1 MEDTLISFET
11 AKLAKEKGFDWSVSW
26 YATHKRKAPT
36 NPDSFYPELSTF
48 KNWNNNE
55 DLNFYDRYS
64 TPTQSLLQK
73 WLREIYGIHIHI
85 TLWISMDREY
95 CYNANL
101 TREMCFDKDDNL
113 TLYYSD
119 FKDGR
124 WRVNEDVKIEY
135 DSQNTHEKALE
146 KGLQEALKLIK

>member
-1 MEDTLISFET
+1 MKDTLITFET

-73 WLREIYGIHIHI
+73 WLREEHS
-85 TLWISMDREY
+85 LFISV
-95 CYNANL
+95 
-101 TREMCFDKDDNL
+101 T
-113 TLYYSD
+113 TYSIECN
-119 FKDGR
+119 
-124 WRVNEDVKIEY
+124 RVNLIIDNDIKYASEY
-135 DSQNTHEKALE
+135 KTYEEALE
-146 KGLQEALKLIK
+146 KGLKEALKLIK